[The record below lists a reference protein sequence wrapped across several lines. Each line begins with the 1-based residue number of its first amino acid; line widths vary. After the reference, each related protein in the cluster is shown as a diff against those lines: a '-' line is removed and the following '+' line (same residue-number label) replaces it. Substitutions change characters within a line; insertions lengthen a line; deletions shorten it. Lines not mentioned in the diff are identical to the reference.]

1 MRKPIAL
8 LILICVFIPLAFTA
22 MTLIAIRPWVLD
34 RGFYERMVSDERI
47 YSPLFIGQVP
57 NQYHLDVFTDD
68 NQLPVSVLNAALLEV
83 VTSDYLRTQAIK
95 LVDDAFDFIDGRIA
109 RFEATLDITPLK
121 TALAGEAGGRFANAL
136 AAALP
141 ACEVGQLQIAPGG
154 TLARCIPADSSVSE
168 TAAQITEALP
178 GALAAMPDHILLN
191 AQSEAN
197 RSLHYFDWFWVGNF
211 RALLD
216 GIIVITVLLTL
227 AAAWIGSLLA
237 GDDLRGRLKWLSA
250 SFFFPSSLFVIS
262 ALAMTSSVITAML
275 RTEMNFAFWD
285 QGQLSASFQQG
296 VTDIVIPLVQQI
308 GNDFLMV
315 GVMGLLIAFVLL
327 VCSRM
332 VTGSKRQRGKIVQIP
347 TQVA

>member
-8 LILICVFIPLAFTA
+8 LILIFVFIPLVFSA

-34 RGFYERMVSDERI
+34 RGFYERIVSDERI
-47 YSPLFIGQVP
+47 YSSLFIGRVS
-57 NQYHLDVFTDD
+57 NQYHLEMFTVE
-68 NQLPVSVLNAALLEV
+68 NQLPVPALNASLSEV
-83 VTSDYLRTQAIK
+83 VTPDYLRTQAIK
-95 LVDDAFDFIDGRIA
+95 LVDDTFDLIDGRIA

-121 TALAGEAGGRFANAL
+121 TALAGEAGERFANTL

-141 ACEVGQLQIAPGG
+141 ACEVGQTQIAPGG
-154 TLARCIPADSSVSE
+154 TLARCIPADSSVNE

-178 GALAAMPDHILLN
+178 AALTAMPDRILLN

-197 RSLHYFDWFWVGNF
+197 RSPHYFDWFWVGNF

-227 AAAWIGSLLA
+227 AAAWIGAWLGS
-237 GDDLRGRLKWLSA
+237 DDLRGRLKWLSSA
-250 SFFFPSSLFVIS
+250 IFFLSSLFIIS

-275 RTEMNFAFWD
+275 RSEMNFAFWD
-285 QGQLSASFQQG
+285 QGQLSAPFQQG

-308 GNDFLMV
+308 GSGFLMV
-315 GVMGLLIAFVLL
+315 GVAGFVIAFVLL
-327 VCSRM
+327 VRSWM
-332 VTGSKRQRGKIVQIP
+332 VTSSKRHSGKIVQIP